1 MGRRKG
7 LGAGSGPIPAT
18 PEFVGPYNMES
29 EPELLTLL
37 DNIRINCVL
46 YANAHRERFFV
57 LHASLKY
64 YKIPVL
70 VLSSFSSAISLSQDY
85 IQQRTITITNTILGL
100 VCSIIVSVELY
111 LGIGREMSSSE
122 SVSKKFHALATEISK
137 QITLY
142 RVHPSTDILPYIE
155 ASYTEYSSLVTNS
168 SIIRETVQDQLMKL
182 PEPPLSQNDQGGTA
196 TSIIRR
202 LSTISGIQAFRRSSK
217 YTPEAEQAPF
227 PTPSSSPSP
236 PPTPN
241 TLLNL
246 GPPRAGAE
254 KSPSHDDQEVDPTMF
269 EFP

>member
-1 MGRRKG
+1 
-7 LGAGSGPIPAT
+7 LGAGSGPIPAG

-70 VLSSFSSAISLSQDY
+70 VLSSFSSAISLSQEY

-111 LGIGREMSSSE
+111 LGISREMSSSE

-196 TSIIRR
+196 TTIIRR

-217 YTPEAEQAPF
+217 YTPEAPATPS

-246 GPPRAGAE
+246 GPLRAGAE

>member
-7 LGAGSGPIPAT
+7 LGADSGPIPAT
-18 PEFVGPYNMES
+18 PDFVGPYNMDS

-70 VLSSFSSAISLSQDY
+70 VLSSFSSAISLSQEY

-111 LGIGREMSSSE
+111 LGISREMSSSE

-142 RVHPSTDILPYIE
+142 RVHPGTDILPYIE

-168 SIIRETVQDQLMKL
+168 SIIRETIQDQLMKL
-182 PEPPLSQNDQGGTA
+182 PEPPNDQGGTA
-196 TSIIRR
+196 SSIIRR
-202 LSTISGIQAFRRSSK
+202 LSAISGIQAFRHSSK
-217 YTPEAEQAPF
+217 YTPPAEQAA
-227 PTPSSSPSP
+227 SL
-236 PPTPN
+236 TPN
-241 TLLNL
+241 TLPNL
-246 GPPRAGAE
+246 RPLRTVAE
-254 KSPSHDDQEVDPTMF
+254 KSPSHDDQKVEPTMF

>member
-29 EPELLTLL
+29 DPELLTLL

-70 VLSSFSSAISLSQDY
+70 VLSSFSSAISLSQEY
-85 IQQRTITITNTILGL
+85 IQQNIITITNTILGL

-111 LGIGREMSSSE
+111 LGISREMSSSE

-168 SIIRETVQDQLMKL
+168 SIIRRTVQDQLMKL
-182 PEPPLSQNDQGGTA
+182 PEPPLSQKDQGTP

-202 LSTISGIQAFRRSSK
+202 LSATSGIQAFRRSSK
-217 YTPEAEQAPF
+217 YTPAAEQAPSL
-227 PTPSSSPSP
+227 TPSSYPSP

-241 TLLNL
+241 TLPNL
-246 GPPRAGAE
+246 GPPRVGAE
-254 KSPSHDDQEVDPTMF
+254 KSPSHDDQEVAPTMF

>member
-1 MGRRKG
+1 
-7 LGAGSGPIPAT
+7 
-18 PEFVGPYNMES
+18 MES

-70 VLSSFSSAISLSQDY
+70 VLSSFSSAISLSQEY

-111 LGIGREMSSSE
+111 LGISREMSSSE

-182 PEPPLSQNDQGGTA
+182 PEMTVSQNDQGGTA
-196 TSIIRR
+196 SNIIRR

-217 YTPEAEQAPF
+217 YTPEAPAAPS

-246 GPPRAGAE
+246 GPLRAGAE

>member
-1 MGRRKG
+1 MK
-7 LGAGSGPIPAT
+7 SD
-18 PEFVGPYNMES
+18 
-29 EPELLTLL
+29 PELLTLL

-142 RVHPSTDILPYIE
+142 RVHPGTDILPYIE

-196 TSIIRR
+196 SNIIRR

-217 YTPEAEQAPF
+217 YTPAAEQAPA
-227 PTPSSSPSP
+227 PSLTPSSSPSP

>member
-1 MGRRKG
+1 
-7 LGAGSGPIPAT
+7 
-18 PEFVGPYNMES
+18 MES

-70 VLSSFSSAISLSQDY
+70 VLSSFSSAISLSQEY

-111 LGIGREMSSSE
+111 LGISREMSSSE

-196 TSIIRR
+196 SNIIRR
-202 LSTISGIQAFRRSSK
+202 LSTISGIQALRRSSK
-217 YTPEAEQAPF
+217 YTPEAPAAPSL
-227 PTPSSSPSP
+227 TPSSSPSP